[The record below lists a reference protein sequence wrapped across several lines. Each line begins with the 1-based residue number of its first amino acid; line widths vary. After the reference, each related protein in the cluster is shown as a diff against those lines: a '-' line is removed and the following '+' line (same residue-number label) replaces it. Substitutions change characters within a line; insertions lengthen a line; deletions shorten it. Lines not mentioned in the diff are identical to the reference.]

1 MWQTKYASAIHK
13 NLGVGF
19 NFRTCIEEDVC
30 ASLFLVCKVWFHF
43 STLLC
48 TFCDKN
54 GHKLLKIATF
64 SSWLMSI
71 HTYLILSYKK
81 TIRWIYSFPRG
92 SRSEKKVGTSRIEG
106 RGIPHAIPSCSAL
119 GSLSL
124 YFFTFC
130 KIFFILDIFLKGIK
144 DDVYAQCSAEASFF
158 KAPFYL

>member
-1 MWQTKYASAIHK
+1 MLAHSHVYD
-13 NLGVGF
+13 
-19 NFRTCIEEDVC
+19 FRSKKSLNYLCDVC
-30 ASLFLVCKVWFHF
+30 TCGTFSGVRSHF

-144 DDVYAQCSAEASFF
+144 DDVYAQCI
-158 KAPFYL
+158 L